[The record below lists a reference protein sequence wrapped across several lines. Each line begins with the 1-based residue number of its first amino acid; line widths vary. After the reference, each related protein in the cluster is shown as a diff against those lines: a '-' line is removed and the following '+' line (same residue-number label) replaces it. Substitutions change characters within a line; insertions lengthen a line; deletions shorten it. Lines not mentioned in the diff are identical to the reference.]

1 MPNNPSN
8 INPMHVSPLC
18 FLLPQ
23 LYMGYSMDPQPLL
36 DPHMVPLNSY
46 NNPNSS
52 SMQVAPQGVWFA
64 TPQSH
69 SDASGSSMFPSIDYF
84 PEDYPASSGTPSLG
98 SSCQD
103 INAADPSAGFSFIAP
118 PKCRSAQETATV
130 WI

>member
-23 LYMGYSMDPQPLL
+23 LYMGYSTDPQPPL

-52 SMQVAPQGVWFA
+52 STQVAPQGVWF
-64 TPQSH
+64 PQSH
-69 SDASGSSMFPSIDYF
+69 SDASGLSMFPSINYF
-84 PEDYPASSGTPSLG
+84 PDDYLTSSGTPSLG
-98 SSCQD
+98 SSHQD
-103 INAADPSAGFSFIAP
+103 VNAADPSA
-118 PKCRSAQETATV
+118 
-130 WI
+130 